1 VPDWIWFVLAAL
13 VAVAVGTILAYALAA
28 PGGRPRR
35 RDPEST
41 GKTRYELDN
50 VVVWNPWPILI
61 AAALVAGLAALI
73 LFADGG

>member
-1 VPDWIWFVLAAL
+1 MPDWVWLLLAAL

-28 PGGRPRR
+28 PGGRPRL

-50 VVVWNPWPILI
+50 AVVWNPWPILI
-61 AAALVAGLAALI
+61 AAAVVAGLAALI
-73 LFADGG
+73 LFVDG

>member
-1 VPDWIWFVLAAL
+1 VPDWVWLLLAAL
-13 VAVAVGTILAYALAA
+13 VAIAVGTILAYALAA

-50 VVVWNPWPILI
+50 AVVWNPWPILI
-61 AAALVAGLAALI
+61 AAAVVAGLAALI
-73 LFADGG
+73 LFVDG